1 MKRRF
6 ILSIML
12 IATTLIARAQMS
24 PENYDVMHS
33 DSCWYFTFDYDT
45 PKMPKDEGL
54 HPSPIT
60 YHRPPIFRFLVEYF
74 VFQNIIL
81 KFAIQTVR
89 V

>member
-54 HPSPIT
+54 
-60 YHRPPIFRFLVEYF
+60 LV
-74 VFQNIIL
+74 VTHVCTPDTCISS
-81 KFAIQTVR
+81 ATR
-89 V
+89 D